1 MSIKLLLGLCSY
13 MTDDDIASIKRAHAF
28 ADHYHDLQIRKSGEP
43 FITHTEHVAMIL
55 AQLNQQAETVQ
66 AGLLHDVL
74 EDTSCTESDLQKE
87 FGDHVLQMVNGV
99 TKLERINFPS
109 NIDLQAENYRKLFL
123 AMAKDI
129 RIIIIKL
136 ADRLH
141 NMRTLHFLPPE
152 KQQRI
157 AKETLEIF
165 APLSHR
171 LGMGHIKWELEDLSF
186 ATLLPDDFK
195 HVKALIKERRD
206 EREFIVN
213 NMCDS
218 TQELLT
224 EHNISVEI
232 SGRPKH
238 FYSIYKKIYDD
249 KNTNPLRGV

>member
-1 MSIKLLLGLCSY
+1 MATAQLIDAKKVGKSSDHLKCRFQQNGHVIDGIGFNLADKLSHLNHAETHIAFTYQNDFNGRLTPQLELIDITYMSIKLLLGLCSY

-109 NIDLQAENYRKLFL
+109 NIDLQAENYRKPL

-129 RIIIIKL
+129 RIIVIKL

-141 NMRTLHFLPPE
+141 KCAHCTSCHLKSN
-152 KQQRI
+152 
-157 AKETLEIF
+157 
-165 APLSHR
+165 S
-171 LGMGHIKWELEDLSF
+171 
-186 ATLLPDDFK
+186 
-195 HVKALIKERRD
+195 
-206 EREFIVN
+206 
-213 NMCDS
+213 
-218 TQELLT
+218 ELLKKRLKFCAA
-224 EHNISVEI
+224 IASV
-232 SGRPKH
+232 G
-238 FYSIYKKIYDD
+238 YGAY
-249 KNTNPLRGV
+249 